1 MILTLMR
8 FREMRTGVMA
18 KAFKLLGLTGV
29 CLLITALL
37 TPPTASAESP
47 EMFYYWVAPFPSA
60 ELANRFESFVIEVT
74 AAQKTEI
81 EARNAEGPVIFDGQI
96 AAGSVPYNKN
106 YHAANQPVWNWH
118 FVSIDNLYTRQASP
132 PGCIGTRTSNCE
144 SHPSD
149 IAGDPAQWIANNG
162 TYYFPTKYYIV
173 REVDPARKDALAN
186 VSNRGVAGVAE
197 KTLITGLIITGGEP
211 RNVVVRALGPSL
223 SAAGVQ
229 QAAANPKIE
238 LYRGST
244 RVASNADWQSDARAD
259 VLRNS
264 YPALAPTNGRE
275 AAMFLTLLPGAY
287 TLHGINETGTEGVV
301 LLEAYDV
308 DAGNP

>member
-1 MILTLMR
+1 MKKKYGWFLS
-8 FREMRTGVMA
+8 
-18 KAFKLLGLTGV
+18 LL
-29 CLLITALL
+29 LL
-37 TPPTASAESP
+37 ASAVAASIGQPARAQSAEK
-47 EMFYYWVAPFPSA
+47 FYYWVAPFPSA
-60 ELANRFESFVIEVT
+60 EIANRFESFVIEVT

-81 EARNAEGPVIFDGQI
+81 EARNAEGPVIFNGQI

-132 PGCIGTRTSNCE
+132 PGCIGTLTSNCE

-149 IAGDPAQWIANNG
+149 IATNPEQWIANHG
-162 TYYFPTKYYIV
+162 TYYFPTKYHIV
-173 REVDPARKDALAN
+173 RQIDPTRKDALAN
-186 VSNRGVAGVAE
+186 VSNRGLTGAGE
-197 KTLITGLIITGGEP
+197 KRLITGLIITGGEP

-229 QAAANPKIE
+229 QAAANPTIE
-238 LYRGST
+238 VYRGST
-244 RVASNADWQSDARAD
+244 RVASNADWRSDARAD

-264 YPALAPTNGRE
+264 YSALVPTDDRE
-275 AAMFLTLLPGAY
+275 AALFLTLSPGAY
-287 TLHGINETGTEGVV
+287 TLHGINEAGTEGVV